1 MAVHSQRICTLCRD
15 CHLILTIFL
24 LYIFLQ
30 IYFPHQ
36 NDATYG
42 PVVHHIHKRS
52 PGVLITSKLASL
64 SALKGLLLA
73 KAAGLGGATVIGK
86 KKAAFQSAKTLKAL
100 STLAFV
106 GR

>member
-1 MAVHSQRICTLCRD
+1 MK
-15 CHLILTIFL
+15 
-24 LYIFLQ
+24 

-36 NDATYG
+36 NDATYD
-42 PVVHHIHKRS
+42 PIIHHMHKRS

-73 KAAGLGGATVIGK
+73 KAAGLGGMTVIGK
-86 KKAAFQSAKTLKAL
+86 KKAAFKSAKAL
-100 STLAFV
+100 RGLSALTFV

>member
-1 MAVHSQRICTLCRD
+1 M
-15 CHLILTIFL
+15 
-24 LYIFLQ
+24 
-30 IYFPHQ
+30 
-36 NDATYG
+36 
-42 PVVHHIHKRS
+42 
-52 PGVLITSKLASL
+52 ITSKLASL

-86 KKAAFQSAKTLKAL
+86 KKAAFKSAKTLKAF

>member
-1 MAVHSQRICTLCRD
+1 MPAAAPAYNTYNNYYNGHEKAELVYAPYH
-15 CHLILTIFL
+15 
-24 LYIFLQ
+24 
-30 IYFPHQ
+30 

-42 PVVHHIHKRS
+42 PLVHRIHKRS

-64 SALKGLLLA
+64 SAIKGLLLA

-86 KKAAFQSAKTLKAL
+86 KKAAFKSAKTLKAL